1 MVGVVLIL
9 LVMFVIG
16 PFVFFTVGAI
26 ASALFGW
33 LNIATIDEQTGVSS
47 KGMG

>member
-1 MVGVVLIL
+1 MVGAVIIL
-9 LVMFVIG
+9 VVMFLIG
-16 PFVFFTVGAI
+16 PFVFFVLGAVW
-26 ASALFGW
+26 SALFGW